1 MPRQK
6 SHGKSP
12 KMDVAN
18 NPALTGECPTMYKA
32 AFGTLQ
38 ILSEFKEANK
48 YVETMCERSRK
59 ILVTTEIDW
68 SWTRILQHFVGVI
81 TNKGTRVSRAAEVLV
96 IMDKPGVLGTK
107 NATEVLH
114 SGSEAQIVCWGNEA
128 SVYLV
133 DEKAS

>member
-1 MPRQK
+1 MARQK

-32 AFGTLQ
+32 GFGTLQ

-48 YVETMCERSRK
+48 YVETMCERSPR

>member
-1 MPRQK
+1 
-6 SHGKSP
+6 
-12 KMDVAN
+12 
-18 NPALTGECPTMYKA
+18 MYKA

-48 YVETMCERSRK
+48 YAETMCQRSPR

-114 SGSEAQIVCWGNEA
+114 SGSEAQIVCRGNEA
-128 SVYLV
+128 SVHLV
-133 DEKAS
+133 DDEAN

>member
-1 MPRQK
+1 MRTDRAKRK
-6 SHGKSP
+6 SGKKGDP
-12 KMDVAN
+12 F
-18 NPALTGECPTMYKA
+18 LTGECPTMYKA
-32 AFGTLQ
+32 AGG
-38 ILSEFKEANK
+38 ILEILLDFEQANS
-48 YVETMCERSRK
+48 YVETTGESSRK
-59 ILVTTEIDW
+59 ILVTIEIDW

-133 DEKAS
+133 DEKER